1 MERSN
6 LETIGRLAS
15 VEVETLPHLNLSDP
29 HSWPAF
35 RVGVGSPRAASSLRA
50 A

>member
-6 LETIGRLAS
+6 LETIARLGT
-15 VEVETLPHLNLSDP
+15 VEVETLARLDLTRPE
-29 HSWPAF
+29 SWPVLD
-35 RVGVGSPRAASSLRA
+35 VGVGSPQATSTLRA